1 MMSSK
6 KYLMGFDLGTQ
17 GSKGIIIDFE
27 GNLVAYSYCPHDVI
41 HKKPE
46 WSEHDALQT
55 WWGDFITVSQDLL
68 KKSGI
73 LPGAIASIGISA
85 ILPCMLPVDEDG
97 KPLRNA
103 ILYGIDTRTE
113 EEIKILN
120 EQIGE
125 KKIWDITKTPL
136 STQSVGPKVFWF
148 KRNEPEMFKKTEKIL
163 SANGFIIAQLT
174 SKYVT
179 DRSTAKET
187 SPFYSFVTGQWDDEM
202 CDAVGISKKQLPDII
217 EAYDIA
223 GTVTHQAATATGL
236 CEGTPVV
243 AGTGDFLAELL
254 SMGGRDGDTFI
265 TYGST
270 IQIFHMTNQP
280 VFIDS
285 LTTVLYPVDGLY
297 LVGGGTAASAS
308 ITKWFRDE
316 FASSERSI
324 EKEKG
329 INAYQQLSDLA
340 EGIPAGSNG
349 LMLLPYFAG
358 ERSPLWDPK
367 ARGILAGLT
376 LFHTKA
382 HIYRAI
388 LEGTCYSVKH
398 HVDVMESAGL
408 AVSKLISTGGG
419 IKSRTWTQIMSDIT
433 GSEQLCYSNSMG
445 APAGA
450 AYLAGIG
457 IGAFKDM
464 SVMRNK
470 WIRDTW
476 LVKPKQDNRYIY
488 EKLYKLYRSLYLST
502 KKQMH
507 ELAEITEASIQQLS

>member
-1 MMSSK
+1 LTSK
-6 KYLMGFDLGTQ
+6 KYLLGFDLGTQ
-17 GSKGIIIDFE
+17 GSKGIIVDFE
-27 GNLVAYSYCPHDVI
+27 GNLAAYSYCPHDVI

-46 WSEHDALQT
+46 WSEHDAIKT
-55 WWGDFITVSQDLL
+55 WWGDFVTVSRDLL
-68 KKSGI
+68 KKSGVAPESI
-73 LPGAIASIGISA
+73 VSIGISA
-85 ILPCMLPVDEDG
+85 ILPCMLPVDENG
-97 KPLRNA
+97 IPLRNA

-125 KKIWDITKTPL
+125 KRIWDITKTPL
-136 STQSVGPKVFWF
+136 STQSVGPKILWF
-148 KRNEPEMFKKTEKIL
+148 KRNEPELFRKTFKFL
-163 SANGFIIAQLT
+163 PASGFIVSQLT
-174 SKYVT
+174 GSYVI

-187 SPFYSFVTGQWDDEM
+187 SPFYSFVTGQWNDEM
-202 CDAVGISKKQLPDII
+202 CYEVGIDKKQLPYII

-223 GTVTHQAATATGL
+223 GTVTHQAAIATGL

-254 SMGGRDGDTFI
+254 SMGGCNGDTFI

-285 LTTVLYPVDGLY
+285 LTTVMYPIDGLY

-316 FASSERSI
+316 FGSFELSV
-324 EKEKG
+324 EKETG
-329 INAYQQLSDLA
+329 INAYQLLSQLA
-340 EGIPAGSNG
+340 AGIPAGSDG
-349 LMLLPYFAG
+349 LVLLPYFAG
-358 ERSPLWDPK
+358 ERSPIWDPK

-382 HIYRAI
+382 HIYRAV
-388 LEGTCYSVKH
+388 LEGTCYSVRH
-398 HVDVMESAGL
+398 HIDVMESAGL
-408 AVSKLISTGGG
+408 SVSKLVSTGGG
-419 IKSRTWTQIMSDIT
+419 IKSREWTQIMSDIT
-433 GSEQLCYSNSMG
+433 GCEQLCYSNSMG

-457 IGAFKDM
+457 AGVFSDM

-476 LVKPKQDNRYIY
+476 IIKPDEKNQSIY
-488 EKLYKLYRSLYLST
+488 SKCYEVYKSLYPST
-502 KKQMH
+502 CNQMH
-507 ELAEITEASIQQLS
+507 MLAEIAETAKQKL